1 MVLKIVEK
9 DDEYYNIQDLIDFLK
24 KNTRIDESGAI
35 FTFEGFVRGTEK
47 ETENNKGEK
56 IVEKMILTTP
66 DKEKAENDLEKIA
79 ENIKIKYGVFE
90 VAIVHFIGEFYT
102 GDSLFLTAVLG
113 PHRNETLDALKEVI
127 ERTKF
132 DIDFKKEE
140 ISNTG
145 KKIIMAG
152 G

>member
-1 MVLKIVEK
+1 MLIKIVEK
-9 DDEYYNIQDLIDFLK
+9 DDEYYKMQDLIDFLK
-24 KNTRIDESGAI
+24 KNRRVDESGAI

-47 ETENNKGEK
+47 TTEGEK
-56 IVEKMILTTP
+56 IVDKMILTTP
-66 DKEKAENDLEKIA
+66 DKEKAHADLKTIVESV
-79 ENIKIKYGVFE
+79 KIKYGVFE

-102 GDSLFLTAVLG
+102 GDPLFLAAVLG
-113 PHRNETLDALKEVI
+113 PHRNETLDALKDVI

-140 ISNTG
+140 ISTSG
-145 KKIIMAG
+145 TKIIMAG

>member
-1 MVLKIVEK
+1 MVVKIVEK
-9 DDEYYNIQDLIDFLK
+9 DDEYYKIQDLVDSIK
-24 KNTRIDESGAI
+24 KSRRVDEAGAI

-47 ETENNKGEK
+47 ITETEK
-56 IVEKMILTTP
+56 IVDKMILTTP
-66 DKEKAENDLEKIA
+66 NKEKAAEDLETIA
-79 ENIKIKYGVFE
+79 ESVKIKYGVFE

-102 GDSLFLTAVLG
+102 GDPLFLAAVLG

-127 ERTKF
+127 ERTKY
-132 DIDFKKEE
+132 DIEFKKEE

-152 G
+152 GK